1 MVSDAQATTKEAI
14 MLLTNFILISII
26 SFHCFGRPWLPTV
39 GGHIRPFIVFIAPL
53 QRKKMRSVSKKMASP
68 RIRESKTREA
78 DRCFTRLR
86 RRGFDAPIN
95 MGETVAL

>member
-53 QRKKMRSVSKKMASP
+53 QREKMRSVSKKMPSP
-68 RIRESKTREA
+68 GIRGRKRRKGDGGLA
-78 DRCFTRLR
+78 RLG
-86 RRGFDAPIN
+86 RGGFNGPIRWAKLF
-95 MGETVAL
+95 AL